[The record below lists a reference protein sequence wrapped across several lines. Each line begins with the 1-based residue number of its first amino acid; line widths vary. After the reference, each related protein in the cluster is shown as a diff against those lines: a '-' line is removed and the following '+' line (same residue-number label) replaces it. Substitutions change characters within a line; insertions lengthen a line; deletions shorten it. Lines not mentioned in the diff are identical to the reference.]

1 MYMIAQFMSFYKP
14 GVTAYHQSWLAPQ
27 APLVEANL
35 RRLLSGKQVEQ
46 SVEDPNQKDMVR

>member
-1 MYMIAQFMSFYKP
+1 MIAQFMSFYKP

-27 APLVEANL
+27 APLVEATL

-46 SVEDPNQKDMVR
+46 RVEDPNQKDMVK